1 MQAITDYTRHNY
13 RDINRNLLDGIV
25 TEQAAELI
33 EVVNSLPTLPGMTHR
48 TFWVNDIAEYA
59 DRLKSSKT
67 ITFAAF
73 SSTSRMQAVAKQ
85 FNGNVKLII
94 QGKTGR
100 DIAAM
105 SDNPAEQETLYLP
118 GLTCSIAKV
127 KIVKIGGKV
136 WSVEAELVE
145 R

>member
-1 MQAITDYTRHNY
+1 M
-13 RDINRNLLDGIV
+13 
-25 TEQAAELI
+25 
-33 EVVNSLPTLPGMTHR
+33 
-48 TFWVNDIAEYA
+48 
-59 DRLKSSKT
+59 
-67 ITFAAF
+67 
-73 SSTSRMQAVAKQ
+73 
-85 FNGNVKLII
+85 KLTI

-105 SDNPAEQETLYLP
+105 SDNPIEQETLYLP

-127 KIVKIGGKV
+127 KTVKIGGKV